1 MTNAMLVTETL
12 TKMTCGKCAG
22 CYAISERFRQEC
34 HDDAIGLGWN
44 CPYCKCWWGYPGKT
58 EAEKQR
64 ERADQAEAR
73 ERNLKCRAATLE
85 RSRNALKGVVTK
97 TKRRI
102 GKGVCPCCNRTFQDL
117 QRHMA
122 GKHPEYADV

>member
-1 MTNAMLVTETL
+1 METMLVTETL
-12 TKMTCGKCAG
+12 TKITCGKCGG
-22 CYAISERFRQEC
+22 CYAIAERYRQEKQDETG
-34 HDDAIGLGWN
+34 HWH
-44 CPYCKCWWGYPGKT
+44 CPYCQQQWGFYGKT
-58 EAEKQR
+58 EAQKQRHRAEVAESR
-64 ERADQAEAR
+64 ERAAQ
-73 ERNLKCRAATLE
+73 CRTRAME

-122 GKHPEYADV
+122 GKHPEYADA